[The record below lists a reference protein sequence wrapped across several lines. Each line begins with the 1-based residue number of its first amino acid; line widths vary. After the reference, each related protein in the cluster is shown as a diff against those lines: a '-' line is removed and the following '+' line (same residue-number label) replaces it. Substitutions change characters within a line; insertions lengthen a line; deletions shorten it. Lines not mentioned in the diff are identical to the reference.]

1 MLKKINVLDCTLRD
15 GGYYNN
21 WNFSISLVN
30 KYLDYMNKSNIKFIE
45 IGFRSKIL
53 EKNIGL
59 TGYSDDNFINKLK
72 IPKNINLGVMINS
85 SELISK
91 EFKNKNLITKRPGTG
106 ISPLLCNKIIGKR
119 SKRNIKADTQI
130 QTKDF

>member
-91 EFKNKNLITKRPGTG
+91 
-106 ISPLLCNKIIGKR
+106 
-119 SKRNIKADTQI
+119 
-130 QTKDF
+130 